1 MAAEMAQL
9 QAVDPGIGAI
19 ASFVG
24 LVRDNNTVAES
35 HDQVSTLTL
44 EHYPGMTEKVL
55 QEIAEQAQQRWQL
68 QGATVIH
75 RVGELQVGDP
85 IVLVLAASRH
95 RQDAFDACQY
105 MMDILKTE
113 APFWKKETL
122 PDGSDRWVD
131 SRDSDSRAA
140 ERWQADE
147 Q

>member
-9 QAVDPGIGAI
+9 QAVDSGIGAI

-35 HDQVSTLTL
+35 YDQVSTLTL

-55 QEIAEQAQQRWQL
+55 QEIAGQAQQRWQL

-131 SRDSDSRAA
+131 SRDSDSHAA